1 MRYPDNFDF
10 YEKFSNSMMR
20 YKSKQVSL
28 NKIKELLSNYE
39 IIETEENIKKDLL
52 NKKILVETKKW
63 LFLQKN
69 VNKYTLLYPILLA
82 KISEIK

>member
-28 NKIKELLSNYE
+28 NKIKDLLSNYE